1 MEELLGED
9 LVFPTACLTL
19 SLSLAK
25 AVVETFRVKEGMDE
39 NDE

>member
-19 SLSLAK
+19 SLSLA
-25 AVVETFRVKEGMDE
+25 VVGETFSVKEEMDE